1 MTLMRLTLN
10 TVHLFEDE
18 EAGSTRMGLY
28 VRVLD
33 NAGGQVAEFRWNRR
47 NGEVEDN
54 FQYPLDGDQ
63 EFPSVL
69 VFDIGGEP
77 GGTGRINVKAYTDND
92 ERWPDEGHHENF
104 LGEAQI
110 VFDTRE
116 PSQLGQ
122 LLLGPTTTDNGHT
135 GYAVTGVLEP
145 VPPRGFRHVRLVFR
159 DVVVFDDENSD
170 FPHMGLYVRAFAPAQ
185 GDAAEINQELLR
197 WNNGGDRVFK
207 EALFPLASGTP
218 SPVTTLAVGGPTRI
232 WVEAYTHDDE
242 SWPSHLAYEN
252 FLGRAM
258 ITIDPGEP
266 DTLGRHVLGPT
277 QTDQTHNGFLVTMSS
292 ELLPPDATP
301 NLEITGVEVTQ
312 ATQHFTP
319 PTGGTPHALAAAKAT
334 LVRVY
339 LDSGIDPREGGGTV
353 AGVTGTLT
361 LTLNGGSFTVRS
373 LNPITARPI
382 AQVDRAQIQ
391 HTLNFLVPAN
401 QVTPGTAKILVQ
413 AEVAGTTSNPMEVT
427 ADFRAT
433 RPVTIWMVRV
443 STPTV
448 PAISAARYRAVAD
461 ALPLRYPIADTGGI
475 VYYTV
480 PGLTEIHTTRDLTSE
495 DGQEDFI
502 DDLEDIQEDHGN
514 DDQLLYAMVDPA
526 VPMGVRGMARY
537 DDHVAFGYDFET
549 TFAHEVGH
557 LLGLR
562 HAPCGGPE
570 NVDEDF
576 TPPDGRTGEVGVE
589 PLTRT
594 IHPADSGDLMSY
606 CGLNTRWMSGYH
618 WLRLLNTLSVRGE
631 QADTVPPERP
641 VHGTVP
647 AVLTTTSRPFP
658 GEYVRVRGRLTRSG
672 TVRWQP
678 CLRTHRKPS
687 PARTFPGP
695 AYTLSVEDAG
705 GRVLAGTPIAVAF
718 DRQEQQAALFGARLP
733 YAPRAHRVV
742 LRRDGTELGAMVVPS
757 APPQFVLNAPL
768 STPEIDTDGVLHLR
782 WQRLDIG
789 EPGPRPAFT
798 YYVRFTNAD
807 GTFAPRPGVNLT
819 GTSFDLDLRTMPG
832 HERCVAQVIATN
844 GYHTSYVQT
853 PPFALPPRP
862 PLLLPGATEG
872 PLLHAQG
879 SSPQHGPLTAAAVEW
894 LVDGRAAAT
903 GGSFDV
909 RSTGSGTFAIAVRA
923 TDPDG
928 LATTTP
934 LGAYDGTSGRRLPVP
949 SEQ

>member
-1 MTLMRLTLN
+1 MTLMRLTLD
-10 TVHLFEDE
+10 TVYLFEEE

-33 NAGGQVAEFRWNRR
+33 NSGNQVAEFRWNRR

-63 EFPSVL
+63 EYPSVL
-69 VFDIGGEP
+69 VFDIGGVP
-77 GGTGRINVKAYTDND
+77 GGIGRLHVKAYTDND

-104 LGEAQI
+104 LGEAEV

-122 LLLGPTTTDNGHT
+122 VLLGPTTTDNGHT
-135 GYAVTGVLEP
+135 GYAVTGVLEA
-145 VPPRGFRHVRLVFR
+145 VPPHVFRQLRLVFR

-170 FPHMGLYVRAFAPAQ
+170 FTHMGLYVRAFAPAQ
-185 GDAAEINQELLR
+185 GGAEAIDQELLR
-197 WNNGGDRVFK
+197 WNNGGDRVFD
-207 EALFPLASGTP
+207 EALFPLASGLP

-242 SWPSHLAYEN
+242 AWPSGGAYEN

-258 ITIDPGEP
+258 ITIDPNEP

-277 QTDQTHNGFLVTMSS
+277 QTDQTHNGFLLTMSS

-319 PTGGTPHALAAAKAT
+319 PTGGPQHALAAGKAT

-339 LDSGIDPREGGGTV
+339 LDSGIDPREGGTV
-353 AGVTGTLT
+353 DGVVGT
-361 LTLNGGSFTVRS
+361 LTLNGGSFTTRS

-382 AQVDRAQIQ
+382 AQVDRGQIA
-391 HTLNFLVPAN
+391 HTLNFLIPADR
-401 QVTPGTAKILVQ
+401 VTAGTAKIQVQ
-413 AEVAGTTSNPMEVT
+413 AEVAGTLSNPMEVT

-433 RPVTIWMVRV
+433 RPVTVWMVRV
-443 STPTV
+443 STPAV
-448 PAISAARYRAVAD
+448 PALTPARYRAVAD
-461 ALPLRYPIADTGGI
+461 LLPLRYPIADTGGI

-480 PGLTEIHTTRDLTSE
+480 PGLTEIHTTRDLASE
-495 DGQEDFI
+495 DGQGDFI

-514 DDQLLYAMVDPA
+514 DDQLLYAMLDHA
-526 VPMGVRGMARY
+526 VPLGKIGGLARY
-537 DDHVAFGYDFET
+537 NDHVSFGYEDAI

-576 TPPDGRTGEVGVE
+576 TPPDGRTGEVGAG
-589 PLTRT
+589 PLTPT
-594 IHPADSGDLMSY
+594 PILHPATTGDLMSY
-606 CGLNTRWMSGYH
+606 CDVRSSWIGGYH

-631 QADTVPPERP
+631 QADAAPPERP

-647 AVLTTTSRPFP
+647 AALTTTSRPFP
-658 GEYVRVRGRLTRSG
+658 GQYVRVRGRVSRSG
-672 TVRWQP
+672 AVRWQP
-678 CLRTHRKPS
+678 CLRTFRKPS
-687 PARTFPGP
+687 PPRTVPGP
-695 AYTLSVEDAG
+695 VYTVSVEDAAG
-705 GRVLAGTPIAVAF
+705 QVLASAPTAVVF
-718 DRQEQQAALFGARLP
+718 DRHEQQEAAFGARLP
-733 YAPRAHRVV
+733 YAARAHRVV
-742 LRRDGTELGAMVVPS
+742 LRRDGTELGALVVPS
-757 APPQFVLNAPL
+757 GAPQFILNTPL
-768 STPEIDTDGVLHLR
+768 STPEIDTEGVLHLR
-782 WQRLDIG
+782 WQRLDVG
-789 EPGPRPAFT
+789 EPEPRPAFT
-798 YYVRFTNAD
+798 YFVRFTNAD
-807 GTFAPRPGVNLT
+807 GTFAPRPGVSLS

-853 PPFALPPRP
+853 PAFALPPRP
-862 PLLLPGATEG
+862 PEVLLGAVEG
-872 PLLHAQG
+872 PLLNAQG
-879 SSPQHGPLTAAAVEW
+879 SSPQHGPITGADVAW

-903 GGSFDV
+903 GVSFDV
-909 RSTGSGTFAIAVRA
+909 RSTGSGAHAIAVRI
-923 TDPDG
+923 TDRDG
-928 LATTTP
+928 LDITAP
-934 LGAYDGTSGRRLPVP
+934 LGTYDGTSGQRLPVP
-949 SEQ
+949 PAQ

>member
-10 TVHLFEDE
+10 TVYLFEE
-18 EAGSTRMGLY
+18 EESGSTRMGLY

-33 NAGGQVAEFRWNRR
+33 NSGTQVAEFRWNRR

-63 EFPSVL
+63 EYPSVL

-77 GGTGRINVKAYTDND
+77 GGIGRLHVKAYTDND

-104 LGEAQI
+104 LGEAEV

-122 LLLGPTTTDNGHT
+122 ILLGPTTTDNGNT
-135 GYAVTGVLEP
+135 GYAVTGLLET
-145 VPPRGFRHVRLVFR
+145 VPPRGFRHARLVFK

-170 FPHMGLYVRAFAPAQ
+170 FTHMGLYVRAFAPAQ
-185 GDAAEINQELLR
+185 GGAEAIDQELLR
-197 WNNGGDRVFK
+197 WNNGGDRVFD
-207 EALFPLASGTP
+207 EALFPLASGLP
-218 SPVTTLAVGGPTRI
+218 SPVTTLAIGGPTRI

-242 SWPSHLAYEN
+242 AWPSGGAYEN
-252 FLGRAM
+252 HLGRAM
-258 ITIDPGEP
+258 ITIDPNEP

-277 QTDQTHNGFLVTMSS
+277 QTDQTHNGFLLTMSS

-301 NLEITGVEVTQ
+301 DLEITGVEVTQ

-319 PTGGTPHALAAAKAT
+319 PTGGTPHALAAGKAT

-339 LDSGIDPREGGGTV
+339 LDSGIDPREGGTV
-353 AGVTGTLT
+353 NGVTGT
-361 LTLNGGSFTVRS
+361 LTLNGGSFTTRS

-382 AQVDRAQIQ
+382 AQVDRAQIG
-391 HTLNFLVPAN
+391 HTLNFLIPAN
-401 QVTPGTAKILVQ
+401 HITPGTAKILVQ

-427 ADFRAT
+427 ADIRAT
-433 RPVTIWMVRV
+433 RPVTVWMVRV

-448 PAISAARYRAVAD
+448 PAISAAHYRTVSD
-461 ALPLRYPIADTGGI
+461 TLPLRYPIADTGGI
-475 VYYTV
+475 VYHTV
-480 PGLTEIHTTRDLTSE
+480 PGLTEIHTTRDLTS
-495 DGQEDFI
+495 DGGQEDFI

-514 DDQLLYAMVDPA
+514 DDQLLYAMLPQA
-526 VPMGVRGMARY
+526 APMSIRGAARY
-537 DDHVAFGYDFET
+537 DDHVAFGYDIVS

-570 NVDEDF
+570 SVDEDF

-594 IHPADSGDLMSY
+594 VHPATAGDLMSY
-606 CGLNTRWMSGYH
+606 CGVNDRWMSGYH

-631 QADTVPPERP
+631 QADAAPPERP

-647 AVLTTTSRPFP
+647 AVQTSTSRPFP
-658 GEYVRVRGRLTRSG
+658 GEYVRIRGRVTRSG
-672 TVRWQP
+672 TVRWGP
-678 CLRTHRKPS
+678 CLRTFRKPS
-687 PARTFPGP
+687 PPRTVPGP
-695 AYTLSVEDAG
+695 AYTVSVEDSA
-705 GRVLAGTPIAVAF
+705 GRVLASAPTVVVF
-718 DRQEQQAALFGARLP
+718 DRREQQEALFGARLP
-733 YAPRAHRVV
+733 YTARAHRVV

-757 APPQFVLNAPL
+757 GPPQFILNAPL
-768 STPEIDTDGVLHLR
+768 STPEIDADGVLHLR
-782 WQRLDIG
+782 WQRLDTG
-789 EPGPRPAFT
+789 EPEPRPAHT

-819 GTSFDLDLRTMPG
+819 DTSFDLDLRTMPG
-832 HERCVAQVIATN
+832 HRRCVVQVIATN

-862 PLLLPGATEG
+862 PELLLGTTDG

-879 SSPQHGPLTAAAVEW
+879 SSPQHGPITGADVAW
-894 LVDGRAAAT
+894 LVDGRAATT

-909 RSTGSGTFAIAVRA
+909 RSTGSGPHAIAVRI
-923 TDPDG
+923 TDRDG
-928 LATTTP
+928 LATTAP
-934 LGAYDGTSGRRLPVP
+934 LGRYDGTSGERLPVSP
-949 SEQ
+949 DQ

>member
-10 TVHLFEDE
+10 TLYLFEEE
-18 EAGSTRMGLY
+18 EAGSTRLGLY
-28 VRVLD
+28 VKVLD
-33 NAGGQVAEFRWNRR
+33 NAGNQVAEFRWNRR

-63 EFPSVL
+63 EYPSVL
-69 VFDIGGEP
+69 VFDIGGAP
-77 GGTGRINVKAYTDND
+77 GGIGRLNVKAYTDND

-104 LGEAQI
+104 LGEAEV

-122 LLLGPTTTDNGHT
+122 VLLGPTTTDNGNT
-135 GYAVTGVLEP
+135 GYAVTGLLET
-145 VPPRGFRHVRLVFR
+145 VPPRGFRQVRLVFR

-170 FPHMGLYVRAFAPAQ
+170 FTHMGLYVRAFAPAQ
-185 GDAAEINQELLR
+185 GDAEAIDQELLR
-197 WNNGGDRVFK
+197 WNNNGDRVFD
-207 EALFPLASGTP
+207 EALFPLASATP

-242 SWPSHLAYEN
+242 SWPSSGAYEN
-252 FLGRAM
+252 HLGRAM
-258 ITIDPGEP
+258 ITIDPGDP
-266 DTLGRHVLGPT
+266 DTLGRHVIGPT

-312 ATQHFTP
+312 AVQHFTP
-319 PTGGTPHALAAAKAT
+319 PAGGAQHALAAGKAT

-353 AGVTGTLT
+353 DGVVGTLS
-361 LTLNGGSFTVRS
+361 LNGGSFTVPS
-373 LNPITARPI
+373 LNPITARPS
-382 AQVDRAQIQ
+382 ALVDRGQIR
-391 HTLNFLVPAN
+391 HTLNFLIPADR
-401 QVTPGTAKILVQ
+401 VTAGTAKILVQ

-433 RPVTIWMVRV
+433 RPLTIWMVRV

-461 ALPLRYPIADTGGI
+461 TLPLRYPIADTGGV

-480 PGLTEIHTTRDLTSE
+480 PGLTEIHTTHDLTDE
-495 DGQEDFI
+495 GEQEDFI

-514 DDQLLYAMVDPA
+514 DDQLLYAMIDPA
-526 VPMGVRGMARY
+526 VPMGRIGGKARY
-537 DDHVAFGYDFET
+537 DDHVAFGYERVT

-557 LLGLR
+557 LMGLR

-570 NVDEDF
+570 NVDEEF
-576 TPPDGRTGEVGVE
+576 TPPDGRIGEVGVE
-589 PLTRT
+589 PLTRAV
-594 IHPADSGDLMSY
+594 HPATTGDLMSY
-606 CGLNTRWMSGYH
+606 CDLNTRWMSSYH
-618 WLRLLNTLSVRGE
+618 WLRLLNALSVRAE
-631 QADTVPPERP
+631 QADAAPPERP

-647 AVLTTTSRPFP
+647 AVHTSTSRPFP

-672 TVRWQP
+672 TVRWAP
-678 CLRTHRKPS
+678 ALRTFRKPS
-687 PARTFPGP
+687 PPRTVPGP
-695 AYTLSVEDAG
+695 AYTVSVEDAAG
-705 GRVLAGTPIAVAF
+705 QVLAGSPTVVVF
-718 DRQEQQAALFGARLP
+718 DSPDQQEALFGARLP
-733 YAPRAHRVV
+733 YTPRAHRVV

-757 APPQFVLNAPL
+757 EPPQFALSAPL

-789 EPGPRPAFT
+789 EPEPRPAHT

-807 GTFAPRPGVNLT
+807 GTFATRPGVNLT
-819 GTSFDLDLRTMPG
+819 GTAFDVDLRTMPG
-832 HERCVAQVIATN
+832 HRRCVAQVIATN

-853 PPFALPPRP
+853 PVFALPPRP
-862 PLLLPGATEG
+862 PQVLAGDTEG
-872 PLLHAQG
+872 PLLNAQG
-879 SSPQHGPLTAAAVEW
+879 SSPQHGPITGGDVAW

-909 RSTGSGTFAIAVRA
+909 RSAGSGAHVIAVRV

-928 LATTTP
+928 LHTTSP
-934 LGAYDGTSGRRLPVP
+934 LGTYDGTEGRRLPVP
-949 SEQ
+949 PGQ